1 MWTIGAVEVTEIA
14 ELITTSAAHWLLPDA
29 TADKIR
35 EIEWLVPHY
44 ATPEGKVHMTVRAL
58 VIESD
63 GRRILVDTCL
73 GNDKEREIA
82 AWNMRAGT
90 FLEDLTAAGFPPES
104 IDTVLC
110 THLHVDHVGW
120 NTRLVDGEWVPTFPN
135 ARYLFADVE
144 WEHWQR
150 DDSGMDQVLRSDS
163 IQPVID
169 AGLVDLI
176 ATDARITSH
185 VTLTPTPGHTPGH
198 VSVMIESEGSSAVI
212 TGDLSHMVC
221 QAAHPEWG
229 STFDVDSAQA
239 EATRRRR
246 FGEWAD
252 TDVLVLGTHWEP
264 CAGRVKSD
272 GDVWRV
278 EPVDR

>member
-1 MWTIGAVEVTEIA
+1 MWTIGEVRVTEIA
-14 ELITTSAAHWLLPDA
+14 ELTTTSAAHWLLPEA
-29 TADKIR
+29 TADRIR
-35 EIEWLVPHY
+35 EIEWMVPHY
-44 ATPEGKVHMTVRAL
+44 ATPDGKVHMTIRAL
-58 VIESD
+58 VVESD

-73 GNDKEREIA
+73 GNDKERPVES
-82 AWNMRAGT
+82 WSMRSGP
-90 FLEDLTAAGFPPES
+90 FLDDLAAAGFPPES

-150 DDSGMDQVLRSDS
+150 DDSGMDQVLRADS

-169 AGLVDLI
+169 AGLVDLV
-176 ATDARITSH
+176 ATDARLTSH
-185 VTLTPTPGHTPGH
+185 VSLAPTPGHTPGH
-198 VSVMIESEGSSAVI
+198 VSVLIESGGERAVI

-221 QAAHPEWG
+221 QATHPEWG
-229 STFDVDSAQA
+229 SSFDVDPAGA
-239 EATRRRR
+239 EATRRGFFAGR
-246 FGEWAD
+246 AD
-252 TDVLVLGTHWEP
+252 TDELVFGTHWEP
-264 CAGRVKSD
+264 CAGYVKSH

-278 EPVDR
+278 EPAG